1 MADVSCGETSTRGR
15 RSVDDDDLHERVQ
28 MKFEKRHWL
37 LVLTLVLPLTFAG
50 AHTGQRSAGQ
60 SPADSA
66 ARARIADD
74 FGKAILVAKDNYAGQ
89 LDFNKV
95 TKASITGMLRTL
107 DPHSMYF
114 DRQQWEDFQND
125 QSSRYYGIGSTII
138 QHSGK
143 VYIVSPTEATASY
156 KAGLRYGDHIAGI
169 NGESTEGWTQA
180 QVRSK
185 LLGPEGTTVTVK
197 ISRLGVEKPIEF
209 KLTRGPVPLP
219 SVANYFMLTGGVGY
233 VNLERGFNTTTFDE
247 VNKALGELRQRGM
260 SSLILDLRSN
270 HGGLVDQAQK
280 VSNLFLY
287 RGQKILS
294 MRGRPGVFQSREFT
308 ANNTSPEEYPIVVL
322 INRLSASAAEI
333 VAGALQDHD
342 RARLVGENSFGKGLV
357 QSPYPLSDQS
367 ALVLTTG
374 HYYTPSGR
382 LIQRDYSGR
391 SFYDYNLKRG
401 DKNVVHTEEKRTDSG
416 RTVYGGGGIDPD
428 VEAKIRVPQH
438 EFELRR
444 VWFDSV
450 FEFAHQLAAGQVQG
464 SGEFKLDRQADHH
477 HQLQPNEY
485 QITDKVLAAF
495 KSFLRDHRE
504 FKLEEARADKEA
516 DFIKR
521 QIRYEM
527 VTAAYGVETAYQVLL
542 ETDLQMQRA
551 VAEIPK
557 ARIMAEDMRRLRS
570 SRDGDPRRN

>member
-1 MADVSCGETSTRGR
+1 MTTSTRG
-15 RSVDDDDLHERVQ
+15 LQ
-28 MKFEKRHWL
+28 MKFKKRHWL

-60 SPADSA
+60 SPADFA

-74 FGKAILVAKDNYAGQ
+74 FSNAILVAKDHYAGQ

-185 LLGPEGTTVTVK
+185 LIGPEGTTVTVK
-197 ISRLGVEKPIEF
+197 IARLGVDKPLEF
-209 KLTRGPVPLP
+209 KLTRGSVPLP
-219 SVANYFMLTGGVGY
+219 SVANYFLLGGGVGY

-260 SSLILDLRSN
+260 TSLILDLRSN
-270 HGGLVDQAQK
+270 HGGLVDQAQR

-294 MRGRPGVFQSREFT
+294 MRGRVLPSRDFDAKNT
-308 ANNTSPEEYPIVVL
+308 APEEYPIVVL
-322 INRLSASAAEI
+322 INKLSASAAEI

-357 QSPYPLSDQS
+357 QSPFPLSDQS

-401 DKNVVHTEEKRTDSG
+401 DKNGTHTDEKRTDSG

-428 VEAKIRVPQH
+428 VEVKIRVPQR
-438 EFELRR
+438 EFELQR
-444 VWFDSV
+444 VWFDAV
-450 FEFAHQLAAGQVQG
+450 FEFAHQLAAGQIQG
-464 SGEFKLDRQADHH
+464 CNEFKLDRQADHR

-495 KSFLRDHRE
+495 KSFLRDQKQ
-504 FKLEEARADKEA
+504 FKLEDTRVDKEG

-551 VAEIPK
+551 IAEIPN
-557 ARIMAEDMRRLRS
+557 ARIMAEDLRRLRS
-570 SRDGDPRRN
+570 SRDGEPRRN

>member
-1 MADVSCGETSTRGR
+1 
-15 RSVDDDDLHERVQ
+15 
-28 MKFEKRHWL
+28 MKLKKRHL
-37 LVLTLVLPLTFAG
+37 MLVVTLVLPLAFAG
-50 AHTGQRSAGQ
+50 AHGGQTRSMGR
-60 SPADSA
+60 SPADNA

-74 FGKAILVAKDNYAGQ
+74 FSKAILVAKDNYAGQ

-125 QSSRYYGIGSTII
+125 QSSRYYGIGSSII
-138 QHSGK
+138 QHQGK
-143 VYIVSPTEATASY
+143 VYIISPTEATASY
-156 KAGLRYGDHIAGI
+156 RAGLRYGDHIAGI

-185 LLGPEGTTVTVK
+185 LLGPEGTTVVVK
-197 ISRLGVEKPIEF
+197 INRLGVDKPLEF

-219 SVANYFMLTGGVGY
+219 SVANYFMLGGGVGY
-233 VNLERGFNTTTFDE
+233 VNLERGFNTTTYDE
-247 VNKALGELRQRGM
+247 VSRALGELRQHAM
-260 SSLILDLRSN
+260 TSLVLDLRSN

-294 MRGRPGVFQSREFT
+294 MRGRVLSSRDFV
-308 ANNTSPEEYPIVVL
+308 ASNTNPEDYPIVVL
-322 INRLSASAAEI
+322 INRYSASAAEI

-357 QSPYPLSDQS
+357 QSPFQLSDQS

-382 LIQRDYSGR
+382 LIQRDYSAR

-401 DKNVVHTEEKRTDSG
+401 DKNTVHTEEKHTDAG

-428 VEAKIRVPQH
+428 VEVKVRIPQQ
-438 EFELRR
+438 EQELQR
-444 VWFDSV
+444 VWFDPI
-450 FEFAHQLAAGQVQG
+450 FEFAHQLAAGQIANCA
-464 SGEFKLDRQADHH
+464 EFRLDRQADHH
-477 HQLQPNEY
+477 HWVQPNEY
-485 QITDKVLAAF
+485 QVGEKVLVAF
-495 KSFLRDHRE
+495 KSFLRDHRQ
-504 FKLEEARADKEA
+504 FKLDDKNVDKDAEYV
-516 DFIKR
+516 KR

-527 VTAAYGVETAYQVLL
+527 ITAAYGVETAYQVLL
-542 ETDLQMQRA
+542 EPDVQMQRA
-551 VAEIPK
+551 LAEIPK
-557 ARIMAEDMRRLRS
+557 ARIMAEDLRRLRS
-570 SRDGDPRRN
+570 ARDGEPRRN

>member
-1 MADVSCGETSTRGR
+1 MADVSCGEISTGGGR
-15 RSVDDDDLHERVQ
+15 RSMTIYTRGLQ
-28 MKFEKRHWL
+28 MKFKKRHWL

-60 SPADSA
+60 SPADTA

-74 FGKAILVAKDNYAGQ
+74 FSNAILVAKDHYAGQ

-197 ISRLGVEKPIEF
+197 ISRLGVDKPIEF

-219 SVANYFMLTGGVGY
+219 SVANYFMLSEGVGY

-247 VNKALGELRQRGM
+247 VNRALGELRQRGM
-260 SSLILDLRSN
+260 SSLILDLRGN

-357 QSPYPLSDQS
+357 QSPFPLSDQS

-401 DKNVVHTEEKRTDSG
+401 DKNSAHTEEKRTDSG

-438 EFELRR
+438 EFELQR

-464 SGEFKLDRQADHH
+464 NGEFKLDRQADHH

-495 KSFLRDHRE
+495 KSFLRDHKE
-504 FKLEEARADKEA
+504 FKLEETRADKDA

-570 SRDGDPRRN
+570 SRDGEPRRN

>member
-1 MADVSCGETSTRGR
+1 MMTTYTRG
-15 RSVDDDDLHERVQ
+15 LQ
-28 MKFEKRHWL
+28 MKFKKRHWL

-60 SPADSA
+60 SPADFA

-74 FGKAILVAKDNYAGQ
+74 FSNAILVAKDHYAGQ

-156 KAGLRYGDHIAGI
+156 RAGLRYGDHIAGI

-197 ISRLGVEKPIEF
+197 IARLGVDKPLEF
-209 KLTRGPVPLP
+209 KLTRGSVPLP
-219 SVANYFMLTGGVGY
+219 SVANYFMLGGGAGY

-260 SSLILDLRSN
+260 RSLILDLRSN

-287 RGQKILS
+287 KGQKILS
-294 MRGRPGVFQSREFT
+294 MRGRVLPPRDFPAT
-308 ANNTSPEEYPIVVL
+308 NIAPEEYPIVVL

-357 QSPYPLSDQS
+357 QSPFPLSDQS

-401 DKNVVHTEEKRTDSG
+401 DKNGTHTDEKRTDSG
-416 RTVYGGGGIDPD
+416 RTVYGGGGISPD
-428 VEAKIRVPQH
+428 VEVKTLFPQH
-438 EFELRR
+438 ELELQR
-444 VWFDSV
+444 VWFDPA
-450 FEFAHQLAAGQVQG
+450 FEFARQLVAGQIQG
-464 SGEFKLDRQADHH
+464 FPEFKIDRQADHH
-477 HQLQPNEY
+477 HQLEPNEY
-485 QITDKVLAAF
+485 QINDKVLGAF
-495 KSFLRDHRE
+495 KSFLRDHKE
-504 FKLEEARADKEA
+504 FKLDEARVDKEA

-521 QIRYEM
+521 KIRSEC
-527 VTAAYGVETAYQVLL
+527 VTAAFGVETAYEVLL
-542 ETDLQMQRA
+542 EADLQMNRA
-551 VAEIPK
+551 IAETPK
-557 ARIMAEDMRRLRS
+557 ARIMAEDVRRLRAA
-570 SRDGDPRRN
+570 SRDGEPRRN

>member
-1 MADVSCGETSTRGR
+1 
-15 RSVDDDDLHERVQ
+15 
-28 MKFEKRHWL
+28 MKIKKRHL
-37 LVLTLVLPLTFAG
+37 MLVLTLVLPLTFAG
-50 AHTGQRSAGQ
+50 AHGGQRSAGQ
-60 SPADSA
+60 SPADNA

-74 FGKAILVAKDNYAGQ
+74 FSKAILVAKDHYAGQ
-89 LDFNKV
+89 VDFNKI

-143 VYIVSPTEATASY
+143 VYIVSPTDATASY
-156 KAGLRYGDHIAGI
+156 RAGLRYGDHIAGI

-197 ISRLGVEKPIEF
+197 IGRLGVDKPLEF

-219 SVANYFMLTGGVGY
+219 SVANYFMLGGGIGY

-247 VNKALGELRQRGM
+247 VNKALGELRQHGM
-260 SSLILDLRSN
+260 TSLVLDLRTN
-270 HGGLVDQAQK
+270 HGGLVDQAQR

-294 MRGRPGVFQSREFT
+294 MRGRVLPPRDFV
-308 ANNTSPEEYPIVVL
+308 ANNVGPEDYPIVVL

-357 QSPYPLSDQS
+357 QSPFQLSDQS

-374 HYYTPSGR
+374 HYFTPSGR
-382 LIQRDYSGR
+382 LIQRDYSAR

-401 DKNVVHTEEKRTDSG
+401 DKNGTHTEEKRTDSG

-428 VEAKIRVPQH
+428 VEEKTRIPQR
-438 EFELRR
+438 ELELQR
-444 VWFDSV
+444 VWFDPV
-450 FEFAHQLAAGQVQG
+450 FEFAHQLAAGQIPG
-464 SGEFKLDRQADHH
+464 CAEFKLDRQADHH
-477 HQLQPNEY
+477 HWLQPNEY
-485 QITDKVLAAF
+485 QITDKVLTAF
-495 KSFLRDHRE
+495 RSFLRDQRQ
-504 FKLEEARADKEA
+504 FKLEDTRVDKEA

-527 VTAAYGVETAYQVLL
+527 VTAAYGVETSYQVLL
-542 ETDLQMQRA
+542 EPDLQMQRA

-557 ARIMAEDMRRLRS
+557 ARIMAEDLRRLRS
-570 SRDGDPRRN
+570 ARDGEQRRN

>member
-1 MADVSCGETSTRGR
+1 MFDRGGR
-15 RSVDDDDLHERVQ
+15 RLMTTYIRGLQ
-28 MKFEKRHWL
+28 MKLKKRHWL
-37 LVLTLVLPLTFAG
+37 LLLTLVLPLTFAG
-50 AHTGQRSAGQ
+50 AHTEQRSAGQ
-60 SPADSA
+60 SPADFA
-66 ARARIADD
+66 ARAQIADD
-74 FGKAILVAKDNYAGQ
+74 FSNAILVAKDHYAGQ

-114 DRQQWEDFQND
+114 DRQQWEEFQND

-138 QHSGK
+138 LHSGK
-143 VYIVSPTEATASY
+143 VYIVSPTEGTASY

-185 LLGPEGTTVTVK
+185 LLGPEGTTVTVT
-197 ISRLGVEKPIEF
+197 IARLGVDKPLDF
-209 KLTRGPVPLP
+209 KLTRGSVPLP
-219 SVANYFMLTGGVGY
+219 SVANYFLLENGVGY
-233 VNLERGFNTTTFDE
+233 VNLERGFNTTTYDE
-247 VNKALGELRQRGM
+247 VNRALGELRQRGM
-260 SSLILDLRSN
+260 TSLVLDLRSN
-270 HGGLVDQAQK
+270 HGGLVDQAHK

-294 MRGRPGVFQSREFT
+294 MRGRPGVFPAREFV
-308 ANNTSPEEYPIVVL
+308 ANNSAPAEYPIVVL
-322 INRLSASAAEI
+322 INKYSASAAEI

-357 QSPYPLSDQS
+357 QSPFPLSDQS

-391 SFYDYNLKRG
+391 SFYDYYNQKRG
-401 DKNVVHTEEKRTDSG
+401 DKNGTHTDERRTDSG

-428 VEAKIRVPQH
+428 VESKVRTPPRDV
-438 EFELRR
+438 ELQR
-444 VWFDSV
+444 VWFDPV
-450 FEFAHQLAAGQVQG
+450 FEFAHQLAAGQIQG
-464 SGEFKLDRQADHH
+464 FTEFKINRQADHH
-477 HQLQPNEY
+477 HYLQPDQY

-495 KSFLRDHRE
+495 KTFLRDHKE
-504 FKLEEARADKEA
+504 FKLEDTRVDKEA

-527 VTAAYGVETAYQVLL
+527 VTAAYGIETAYQVLL
-542 ETDLQMQRA
+542 EGDLQMQRA
-551 VAEIPK
+551 IAEIPT
-557 ARIMAEDMRRLRS
+557 ARIMAEDLRRLRS
-570 SRDGDPRRN
+570 SRESEPRRN

>member
-1 MADVSCGETSTRGR
+1 MTTYTRG
-15 RSVDDDDLHERVQ
+15 LQ
-28 MKFEKRHWL
+28 MKFKKRHWL

-60 SPADSA
+60 SAADSA

-74 FGKAILVAKDNYAGQ
+74 FSSAILVAKDHYAGQ

-156 KAGLRYGDHIAGI
+156 RAGLRYGDHIAGI

-197 ISRLGVEKPIEF
+197 IARVGVDKPLEF
-209 KLTRGPVPLP
+209 KLTRGSVPLP
-219 SVANYFMLTGGVGY
+219 SVANYFMLGGGVGY

-247 VNKALGELRQRGM
+247 VNKALGELRQRGLT
-260 SSLILDLRSN
+260 SLILDLRSN
-270 HGGLVDQAQK
+270 HGGLVDQAQR

-294 MRGRPGVFQSREFT
+294 MRGRVLPPRDFDAKNT
-308 ANNTSPEEYPIVVL
+308 APEEYPIVVL

-357 QSPYPLSDQS
+357 QSPFPLSDQS

-382 LIQRDYSGR
+382 LIQRDYSGL

-401 DKNVVHTEEKRTDSG
+401 DKNAAHTEEKRTDSG

-428 VEAKIRVPQH
+428 VEVKVRVPQR
-438 EFELRR
+438 EFELQRE
-444 VWFDSV
+444 WFDPV
-450 FEFAHQLAAGQVQG
+450 FEFAHQLAAGQIQG
-464 SGEFKLDRQADHH
+464 CNEFKLDRQADHR

-485 QITDKVLAAF
+485 QITDKVLTAF
-495 KSFLRDHRE
+495 KSFLRNHRE
-504 FKLEEARADKEA
+504 FKVEETRADKEA
-516 DFIKR
+516 GFIKR
-521 QIRYEM
+521 RIRYEM

-551 VAEIPK
+551 VLEIPQAK
-557 ARIMAEDMRRLRS
+557 IMAEDLRRLRS
-570 SRDGDPRRN
+570 SHDGEPRRN

>member
-1 MADVSCGETSTRGR
+1 MMTIYTRG
-15 RSVDDDDLHERVQ
+15 LQ
-28 MKFEKRHWL
+28 MKFKKRHWL

-74 FGKAILVAKDNYAGQ
+74 FGNAILVAKDHYAGQ

-185 LLGPEGTTVTVK
+185 LLGPEGTTVTVR
-197 ISRLGVEKPIEF
+197 ISRLGVDKPIEF
-209 KLTRGPVPLP
+209 KLTRGSVPLP
-219 SVANYFMLTGGVGY
+219 SVANYFMLGAGVGY

-260 SSLILDLRSN
+260 TSLILDLRSN
-270 HGGLVDQAQK
+270 HGGLVDQAQR

-294 MRGRPGVFQSREFT
+294 MRGRPGVFQSREFN

-357 QSPYPLSDQS
+357 QSPFPLSDQS

-401 DKNVVHTEEKRTDSG
+401 DKNAAHTEEKRTDSG

-428 VEAKIRVPQH
+428 VEVKIRVPPH
-438 EFELRR
+438 EFELQR

-450 FEFAHQLAAGQVQG
+450 FEFAHQLAAGQIQG
-464 SGEFKLDRQADHH
+464 CSEFKLDRQADHH

-485 QITDKVLAAF
+485 QITEKVLAAF

-504 FKLEEARADKEA
+504 FKLEETRADKEA

-521 QIRYEM
+521 QIRYEI

-551 VAEIPK
+551 VAEVPK

-570 SRDGDPRRN
+570 SRDGEPRRN

>member
-1 MADVSCGETSTRGR
+1 MTTYTRG
-15 RSVDDDDLHERVQ
+15 LQ
-28 MKFEKRHWL
+28 MKFKKRHWL

-50 AHTGQRSAGQ
+50 AHTGQRSARQ
-60 SPADSA
+60 SSDDFA

-74 FGKAILVAKDNYAGQ
+74 FSSAIIVAKDNYAGQ

-156 KAGLRYGDHIAGI
+156 RAGLRYGDHIAGI

-197 ISRLGVEKPIEF
+197 IARLGVDKPLEF
-209 KLTRGPVPLP
+209 KLTRGSVPLP
-219 SVANYFMLTGGVGY
+219 SVANYFMLGGGVGY

-247 VNKALGELRQRGM
+247 VNKALGELRQRGLT
-260 SSLILDLRSN
+260 SLILDLRSN
-270 HGGLVDQAQK
+270 HGGLVDQAQR

-287 RGQKILS
+287 KGQKILS
-294 MRGRPGVFQSREFT
+294 MRGRVLPPRDFEAKNT
-308 ANNTSPEEYPIVVL
+308 APEEYPIVVL

-357 QSPYPLSDQS
+357 QSPFPLSDQS

-401 DKNVVHTEEKRTDSG
+401 DKNGTHTQEKRTDSG

-428 VEAKIRVPQH
+428 VEVKIRVPQR
-438 EFELRR
+438 EFELQR
-444 VWFDSV
+444 VWFDPV
-450 FEFAHQLAAGQVQG
+450 FEFAHQLAAGQIQG
-464 SGEFKLDRQADHH
+464 CSEFKLDRQADHRH
-477 HQLQPNEY
+477 HLQPNEY
-485 QITDKVLAAF
+485 QITDKVLTAF
-495 KSFLRDHRE
+495 KSFLRNHRE
-504 FKLEEARADKEA
+504 FKVEETRADKEA

-551 VAEIPK
+551 VLEIPQAK
-557 ARIMAEDMRRLRS
+557 IMAEDLRRLRS
-570 SRDGDPRRN
+570 SHDGEPRRN

>member
-1 MADVSCGETSTRGR
+1 
-15 RSVDDDDLHERVQ
+15 
-28 MKFEKRHWL
+28 MKLQKRYCL
-37 LVLTLVLPLTFAG
+37 LVLTLLLPLTFAG
-50 AHTGQRSAGQ
+50 AHSGQRSAGQ
-60 SPADSA
+60 SSADFA
-66 ARARIADD
+66 AKQQIVDH
-74 FGKAILVAKDNYAGQ
+74 FSKAILVAKDNYAGQ
-89 LDFNKV
+89 IDFNKM

-114 DRQQWEDFQND
+114 DRQQWEEFQND

-138 QHSGK
+138 QHGGK
-143 VYIVSPTEATASY
+143 VYIVSPTDGTASY

-169 NGESTEGWTQA
+169 NGESTDGWTQA

-185 LLGPEGTTVTVK
+185 LLGPEGTTVTIK
-197 ISRLGVEKPIEF
+197 ISRLGVDRPLEF

-219 SVANYFMLTGGVGY
+219 SVANYFMLGGGVGY
-233 VNLERGFNTTTFDE
+233 INLERGFNTTTFEE
-247 VNKALGELRQRGM
+247 VRNALGELRQHGM
-260 SSLILDLRSN
+260 TSLVLDLRGN

-294 MRGRPGVFQSREFT
+294 MHGRPNVFPSKEFV
-308 ANNTSPEEYPIVVL
+308 ANNTAPEEYPIVVL

-357 QSPYPLSDQS
+357 QSPFPLSDQS

-401 DKNVVHTEEKRTDSG
+401 DKNSAHTDQKRTDSG

-428 VEAKIRVPQH
+428 VEVKIRIPQR
-438 EFELRR
+438 ELELQRI
-444 VWFDSV
+444 WFDPV
-450 FEFAHQLAAGQVQG
+450 FEFAHQLAGGQIQG
-464 SGEFKLDRQADHH
+464 CAEFKLDRQADHH

-485 QITDKVLAAF
+485 QITDKVLAEF
-495 KSFLRDHRE
+495 KNFLRDHRQ
-504 FKLEEARADKEA
+504 FKLDDASVDKEA
-516 DFIKR
+516 EYIKR

-542 ETDLQMQRA
+542 ESDLQMQRA

-570 SRDGDPRRN
+570 SRDGEPRRN